1 MVQMYH
7 CLTCDRLMQAASR
20 LSHEAGGPHQRKA
33 KKSTPHAALYAFFD
47 RYSGFHYERT
57 WPPAKIFNHL
67 RLFYGWKRDCRGMGY
82 KKARSEVCRII
93 LSMFEQWTE
102 PTDDLEVWHSLC
114 QTVGITSLPPSKTQ
128 CRKVGY
134 YDNPL
139 DVIYVNRFFELTD
152 TI

>member
-1 MVQMYH
+1 
-7 CLTCDRLMQAASR
+7 
-20 LSHEAGGPHQRKA
+20 
-33 KKSTPHAALYAFFD
+33 
-47 RYSGFHYERT
+47 
-57 WPPAKIFNHL
+57 
-67 RLFYGWKRDCRGMGY
+67 MGY